1 MLSWEAQAPCEG
13 AQHKVKVLQC
23 AGRLCAG
30 SVCLIMSVI
39 ILQEEYLLHQ
49 ANTMRLIGGLSKEGG
64 IRAVADSV
72 YPYLSLAAE
81 AFLGQLLNSM
91 VKIRLQ
97 REDMGRSGGRGV
109 GGRGVG

>member
-1 MLSWEAQAPCEG
+1 VFVVSA
-13 AQHKVKVLQC
+13 VV
-23 AGRLCAG
+23 
-30 SVCLIMSVI
+30 
-39 ILQEEYLLHQ
+39 LQEEYLLHQ
-49 ANTMRLIGGLSKEGG
+49 ANTMRLVGRLSKEGG

-97 REDMGRSGGRGV
+97 REDMGRSGGWGTMRGS
-109 GGRGVG
+109 GGQGASMWW